1 MDAIVERL
9 RQVGFSLYEARL
21 YAALLRHG
29 PQNGNELSRN
39 SGVPSSKVYAT
50 VDKLVAEGSVQRIES
65 AGGTRFVALPP
76 DELVDRLRRRFN
88 DPLDYLAEKLPPL
101 VDHVED
107 EVFLSV
113 SGESTILESARRLV
127 SAAQEELNVS
137 LWEPELEGL
146 RSDIAVAALRGVRI
160 FGMLYSA
167 TADEPEGTWL
177 RHSYEEIVRNRVG
190 GRMLTLVAD
199 GGEALVARLRADGRA
214 DGVHTRNP
222 VLTLIVSEYL
232 HHDLVLQ
239 RAQIDIGFDEWDRWW
254 LADPELRGQILGSA
268 LGRSADA
275 RAAAPAA

>member
-50 VDKLVAEGSVQRIES
+50 VEKLVAEGSVQRIAS

-101 VDHVED
+101 ADRVED
-107 EVFLSV
+107 EAFLSV

-127 SAAQEELNVS
+127 SAAQEELNIS
-137 LWEPELEGL
+137 LWEPELDGL
-146 RSDIAVAALRGVRI
+146 RTNIAEAAQRGVRI

-167 TADEPEGTWL
+167 TAVEPQGTWL
-177 RHSYEEIVRNRVG
+177 RHSYEEIVGNRVG

-199 GGEALVARLRADGRA
+199 GAEAIVARLRDHGGAE
-214 DGVHTRNP
+214 GVRTRNP

-239 RAQIDIGFDEWDRWW
+239 RAQIDLGFEEWDRWW
-254 LADPELRGQILGSA
+254 LADPELRGQILGRA
-268 LGRSADA
+268 LNRNAHARSAT
-275 RAAAPAA
+275 PAA

>member
-21 YAALLRHG
+21 YATLLRHG
-29 PQNGNELSRN
+29 SQNGNELSRN
-39 SGVPSSKVYAT
+39 SGVPSSKVYA
-50 VDKLVAEGSVQRIES
+50 VVEKLVAEGSVQRIAS
-65 AGGTRFVALPP
+65 PGGTRFVALPP

-101 VDHVED
+101 AGHVED
-107 EVFLSV
+107 EAFLGV
-113 SGESTILESARRLV
+113 TGEATILESARRLV
-127 SAAQEELNVS
+127 SGAREELNIS

-146 RSDIAVAALRGVRI
+146 RTNVAEAAERGVRI

-167 TADEPEGTWL
+167 TAREPAGTWL
-177 RHSYEEIVRNRVG
+177 RHSYEEIVGNRVG

-199 GGEALVARLRADGRA
+199 GAEALVARLRDDGGA
-214 DGVHTRNP
+214 DGVLTRNP

-254 LADPELRGQILGSA
+254 LADPELRAQILGRA
-268 LGRSADA
+268 LGRDRDTDG
-275 RAAAPAA
+275 RAAA

>member
-29 PQNGNELSRN
+29 PQNGNELSRS
-39 SGVPSSKVYAT
+39 SGVPSSKVYAA
-50 VDKLVAEGSVQRIES
+50 VEKLVGEGSVQRI
-65 AGGTRFVALPP
+65 AIPGGTRFVALPP

-101 VDHVED
+101 AERVDD
-107 EVFLSV
+107 DVFLSL
-113 SGESTILESARRLV
+113 GGQSTILESARRLV
-127 SAAQEELNVS
+127 CAAEVELHIS
-137 LWEPELEGL
+137 LWEPELDGL
-146 RSDIAVAALRGVRI
+146 RADIAEAAARGVRI

-167 TADEPEGTWL
+167 TADEPAGTWL
-177 RHSYEEIVRNRVG
+177 RHSYEEIVGNRVA

-199 GGEALVARLRADGRA
+199 GGEALVARLRDDGGA
-214 DGVHTRNP
+214 DGVQTRHP

-239 RAQIDIGFDEWDRWW
+239 RAQLEIGFDEWDRWW
-254 LADPELRGQILGSA
+254 LADPELRGQILGHA
-268 LGRSADA
+268 LGRSAA
-275 RAAAPAA
+275 

>member
-21 YAALLRHG
+21 YATLLRHG
-29 PQNGNELSRN
+29 SQNGNELSRN
-39 SGVPSSKVYAT
+39 SGVPSSKVYAI
-50 VDKLVAEGSVQRIES
+50 VEKLVTEGSVQRI
-65 AGGTRFVALPP
+65 ARPGGTRFVALPP

-101 VDHVED
+101 AEQVKD
-107 EVFLSV
+107 EVFLSL

-127 SAAQEELNVS
+127 SAARAELNVS

-146 RSDIAVAALRGVRI
+146 RSNIAAAAERGVRI

-167 TADEPEGTWL
+167 TAAEPEGTWL
-177 RHSYEEIVRNRVG
+177 RHSYEEIVGDRVG

-199 GGEALVARLRADGRA
+199 GAEALVARLRDHGGA
-214 DGVHTRNP
+214 DGVRTRNP

-254 LADPELRGQILGSA
+254 LADPELRGQILGHA
-268 LGRSADA
+268 LGRNATA
-275 RAAAPAA
+275 EAAAPA

>member
-21 YAALLRHG
+21 YSALLRHG

-39 SGVPSSKVYAT
+39 AGVPSSKVYAT
-50 VDKLVAEGSVQRIES
+50 VEKLVAEGSVQRIAS
-65 AGGTRFVALPP
+65 PGGTRFVALPP

-101 VDHVED
+101 ADHVED

-113 SGESTILESARRLV
+113 SGESTVLESARRLV
-127 SAAQEELNVS
+127 SAAQEELNIS

-146 RSDIAVAALRGVRI
+146 RTNIAQAAGRGVRI

-177 RHSYEEIVRNRVG
+177 RHSYEEIVGNRVG

-199 GGEALVARLRADGRA
+199 GAEALVARLRDDGGA
-214 DGVHTRNP
+214 DGVRTRNP

-254 LADPELRGQILGSA
+254 LADPELRGQILGRA

-275 RAAAPAA
+275 KAAAPAA